1 MVAYQAFLSM
11 EFSRQEYYGGMPFPS
26 PGDLLDPGIELGSPI
41 LQADSLP
48 TEPPGRPK
56 ESSIYTGEKTVSPIM
71 FVKTHSH
78 IQKMK
83 SNPYFAPHTKTNSK
97 WIKTLNLRPEIII
110 LLKVICSNLLDII
123 VGDDFFLDLTAQGKA
138 IEAKYKQLGR
148 HQVKKFCKINY
159 Q

>member
-56 ESSIYTGEKTVSPIM
+56 ESSIYTEEKTVSPIM

-97 WIKTLNLRPEIII
+97 WINNLNISPETTKLTEENIGGR
-110 LLKVICSNLLDII
+110 LLDISL
-123 VGDDFFLDLTAQGKA
+123 GDSLFGSDSKA
-138 IEAKYKQLGR
+138 KANGTTS
-148 HQVKKFCKINY
+148 N
-159 Q
+159 